1 TPLKFILIMQISR
14 IFDAETTIL
23 GTFQIF
29 FDYLNLSLEKLRA
42 PKDLSVF
49 LIFKT
54 FSSLFFD

>member
-29 FDYLNLSLEKLRA
+29 F
-42 PKDLSVF
+42 
-49 LIFKT
+49 
-54 FSSLFFD
+54 

>member
-1 TPLKFILIMQISR
+1 MQISR

-29 FDYLNLSLEKLRA
+29 FDYLYLNLSLEKLRA

>member
-1 TPLKFILIMQISR
+1 MQISR